1 MCESAGIRCQVIQGY
16 EKNDLYE
23 NGADIHK
30 ADCMVIASEIG
41 NLQIVKYL
49 YENGVE
55 IKENYDLCKRYI
67 SFYEKMKNKL
77 REKAQKKIY
86 FWWIP
91 ICYDVNREC
100 GKRMML
106 KNLEKAKELGMEF
119 N

>member
-100 GKRMML
+100 GKRMMQ
-106 KNLEKAKELGMEF
+106 KNWEATKALF
-119 N
+119 DTQ